1 MQGANGHAAA
11 APEVRPRVSGH
22 DGAIS
27 TGDPPRPPGVVQS
40 VDRAVDLLEV
50 LAAAGWAS
58 VTDLARRI
66 DVHKST
72 VSRLLSTLERRGVV
86 ERHERTQKY
95 RLGFAVVRLASGV
108 AAPAD
113 LAKIARSHM
122 ERLCDQTGETV
133 NLAVLEGREVV
144 NIAEA
149 NRSDSVVVVSWLGRR
164 TGLHTTSHGKVFL
177 MHLPEPVREE
187 VLAPPLQVCTPH
199 TVTDAGELNAQLTE
213 ARARG
218 WAYTREELE
227 IGLNAVAAPVFSAD
241 GTVVAAL
248 CTSGPSYRLSEPRF
262 SEAGQLTR
270 RAAEEIS
277 RRLGWL
283 GAAIVT

>member
-1 MQGANGHAAA
+1 MDGRNGRA
-11 APEVRPRVSGH
+11 VSTAGR
-22 DGAIS
+22 
-27 TGDPPRPPGVVQS
+27 TRPPGVVQS

-58 VTDLARRI
+58 VTELARRI

-86 ERHERTQKY
+86 ERHEGTQKY
-95 RLGFAVVRLASGV
+95 RLGFAVVRFASGV

-113 LAKIARSHM
+113 LAKIARTAS
-122 ERLCDQTGETV
+122 ERLCAQTGETV

-144 NIAEA
+144 NIAEV
-149 NRSDSVVVVSWLGRR
+149 NQSDSVVVVSWLGKR
-164 TGLHTTSHGKVFL
+164 TGLHMTSNGKVFL
-177 MHLPEPVREE
+177 MHLPEPVRNEI
-187 VLAPPLQVCTPH
+187 LAPPLRVCTPH
-199 TVTDAGELNAQLTE
+199 TVTDAGELDAQLAE

-227 IGLNAVAAPVFSAD
+227 IGLNAVAAPVLSAD

-248 CTSGPSYRLSEPRF
+248 CTSGPSYRLTEARF
-262 SEAGQLTR
+262 AEVGQLTR
-270 RAAEEIS
+270 RAAEDIS

-283 GAAIVT
+283 GAAAT

>member
-1 MQGANGHAAA
+1 MTNDPAATVDDQDGSAGNHA
-11 APEVRPRVSGH
+11 
-22 DGAIS
+22 
-27 TGDPPRPPGVVQS
+27 RPPGIVQS
-40 VDRAVDLLEV
+40 VDRAVALLEV

-58 VTDLARRI
+58 VTELARRM

-72 VSRLLSTLERRGVV
+72 VSRLLSTLERRGMV

-113 LAKIARSHM
+113 LPRIARSLS

-144 NIAEA
+144 NIDEV
-149 NRSDSVVVVSWLGRR
+149 NRSDSVVVSSWLGRR
-164 TGLHTTSHGKVFL
+164 TGLHMTSHGKVFL
-177 MHLPEPVREE
+177 MHLPEAVRDEI
-187 VLAPPLQVCTPH
+187 LNPPLQVCTPN
-199 TVTDAGELNAQLTE
+199 TVTDPGELRAQLAE
-213 ARARG
+213 ARTRG

-248 CTSGPSYRLSEPRF
+248 STSGPAYRLT
-262 SEAGQLTR
+262 EARLSQVGTLTR
-270 RAAEEIS
+270 RTAEEIS

-283 GAAIVT
+283 GAAVI